1 MKSFFK
7 KLFAVLISLT
17 LFLSLFGCESK
28 DTQKEEPPQKEVT
41 LLEKEQVIDAL
52 ERDIYNRS
60 FPADSKEKEFMGLS
74 DANAVGVDRDRFEN
88 EVLYPVP
95 DEEDFVAVYDVR
107 EYGIFPENKD
117 NAPALNIL
125 LKQIKNVEGLK
136 FLRFPQGVYLFHAT
150 VNFADIEDLYVVGED
165 AEWRMTEWTSAMDIR
180 NCKNFHINGFEF
192 DYHPASTVTGTV
204 ISTDEAKR
212 SVTLKL
218 GEEFDM
224 SDSRFNGGK
233 VKYGSYME
241 YVWDETYGAYI
252 PDKDGMLR
260 YNSTGDRVEN
270 LVGGSYDPA
279 AHTLTIA
286 FSADSGYRA
295 PDEGTKV
302 SVSYTMYEYGMFMFQ
317 SCEKVYMESND
328 VYASLGMTFVTY
340 NVKDLYMNRTN
351 LRLREGSERLMTSTA
366 DGLHANGCYGDMIVT
381 NSLYEASHDDAMN
394 ICSFYNTVSS
404 YAGNTLVCGASSA
417 TTNYP
422 IMEGDVIEIYDPQ
435 SMELIETYT
444 VVKVTALGLSYDLT
458 VDKRIREDISGCLV
472 GNTTRVP
479 ALKVENCIIR
489 NKRNRGILA
498 QVRNSEIVNCA
509 FYNVLHG
516 PIMMNA
522 SFDIFAE
529 AIIPRSIT
537 VRNCKFFDNNTAHG
551 LSADVSAFRNGGTV
565 LANTVRA
572 IEVENNYFSRSAAGA
587 VYFCGTGDCVAKNNL
602 AYDICRSAVNDAQ
615 RAMISLVTDR
625 NAHVCDNFAYLPS
638 AIEGFALLYKSA
650 AEGTEAT
657 GNIEY
662 ILEGKV

>member
-28 DTQKEEPPQKEVT
+28 DTQKEDPPQKEVT

-224 SDSRFNGGK
+224 SDSRFNGGE
-233 VKYGSYME
+233 GE
-241 YVWDETYGAYI
+241 
-252 PDKDGMLR
+252 DGR
-260 YNSTGDRVEN
+260 
-270 LVGGSYDPA
+270 
-279 AHTLTIA
+279 
-286 FSADSGYRA
+286 
-295 PDEGTKV
+295 
-302 SVSYTMYEYGMFMFQ
+302 
-317 SCEKVYMESND
+317 
-328 VYASLGMTFVTY
+328 
-340 NVKDLYMNRTN
+340 
-351 LRLREGSERLMTSTA
+351 
-366 DGLHANGCYGDMIVT
+366 
-381 NSLYEASHDDAMN
+381 
-394 ICSFYNTVSS
+394 
-404 YAGNTLVCGASSA
+404 
-417 TTNYP
+417 
-422 IMEGDVIEIYDPQ
+422 
-435 SMELIETYT
+435 
-444 VVKVTALGLSYDLT
+444 ALG
-458 VDKRIREDISGCLV
+458 
-472 GNTTRVP
+472 
-479 ALKVENCIIR
+479 
-489 NKRNRGILA
+489 
-498 QVRNSEIVNCA
+498 
-509 FYNVLHG
+509 
-516 PIMMNA
+516 
-522 SFDIFAE
+522 
-529 AIIPRSIT
+529 
-537 VRNCKFFDNNTAHG
+537 
-551 LSADVSAFRNGGTV
+551 
-565 LANTVRA
+565 
-572 IEVENNYFSRSAAGA
+572 
-587 VYFCGTGDCVAKNNL
+587 
-602 AYDICRSAVNDAQ
+602 
-615 RAMISLVTDR
+615 
-625 NAHVCDNFAYLPS
+625 
-638 AIEGFALLYKSA
+638 
-650 AEGTEAT
+650 
-657 GNIEY
+657 
-662 ILEGKV
+662 